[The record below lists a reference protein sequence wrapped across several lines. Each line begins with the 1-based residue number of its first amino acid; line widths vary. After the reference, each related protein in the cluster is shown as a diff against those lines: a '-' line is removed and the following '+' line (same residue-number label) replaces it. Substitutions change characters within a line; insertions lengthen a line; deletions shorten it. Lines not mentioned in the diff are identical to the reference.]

1 MSDNPPSSHQ
11 EEQLAA
17 VPDGDVGVA
26 HPETS
31 TDPNTKDQEET
42 DAEKRETIKAE
53 QQETEEEGGGEES
66 DGEESKGVKR
76 KREEMHREDE
86 AGQSTEK
93 KRVKNSWLI
102 LDSSIYYLFI
112 IYWRH
117 VS

>member
-17 VPDGDVGVA
+17 VPDGDVGVED
-26 HPETS
+26 PETS

-42 DAEKRETIKAE
+42 DAEKRETMKAE
-53 QQETEEEGGGEES
+53 QQETEEGGGEES

-102 LDSSIYYLFI
+102 LD
-112 IYWRH
+112 
-117 VS
+117 